1 MPLFVLPFDHRA
13 TFAKELLGFHYPR
26 LSPAQKKTVSD
37 YKLIVWEGFLK
48 ARAQTSVIPD
58 PARGGQ
64 ADRGPTSELAI
75 LVDEEFGA
83 TILKD
88 ATRKKIPFAL
98 SVEKSGQQLFDFEYG
113 KTFGAHIKKWKPAY
127 AKALVRYNVQD
138 TQGNRT
144 QNTRLKILSG
154 FCKKS
159 GVPFMIEPLMTGTG
173 SRFEQ
178 LAQTVKEMTAAGVSP
193 ALWKVEA
200 MDTAAQWKQLRAL
213 TAAPIIF
220 LGRGDTKAH
229 VEKWLKTAAK
239 SGTVDGF
246 AIGRTIFLNALMDFR
261 DKKLT
266 RVQTVETIAK
276 NLTYF
281 INLWKQYAR
290 T

>member
-1 MPLFVLPFDHRA
+1 MLFVLPFDHRA

-37 YKLIVWEGFLK
+37 YKHIVWEGFLK
-48 ARAQTSVIPD
+48 ARTTLSSSRT
-58 PARGGQ
+58 RG
-64 ADRGPTSELAI
+64 SSKLAI

-138 TQGNRT
+138 IKDNHT
-144 QNTRLKILSG
+144 QNARLKVLSD

>member
-1 MPLFVLPFDHRA
+1 MLFVLPFDHRA

-37 YKLIVWEGFLK
+37 YKHIVWEGFLK
-48 ARAQTSVIPD
+48 ARTTLSSSRT
-58 PARGGQ
+58 RG
-64 ADRGPTSELAI
+64 SSKLAI